1 MSGIFNKTKTVNAGL
16 VCTAGAYSS
25 GDVVGGLLSFAVS
38 SAGGGGVIR
47 RVMLVDDDNDGN
59 IFTLYFFD
67 TVPTTTFADNDPYAP
82 VVADLK
88 KQIGS
93 VSIVAADYSTQNS
106 NKIVIKD
113 GDDLN
118 IDYNIT
124 GEKVYAYLVCGEAI
138 TKTAITDLDLRVTF
152 WQD

>member
-1 MSGIFNKTKTVNAGL
+1 MSGIFNKTMTVNAGL
-16 VCTAGAYSS
+16 VCDTNAYAS
-25 GDVVGGLLSFAVS
+25 GDVVGGMLSFTVR

-47 RVMLVDDDNDGN
+47 RAMLVDDDNAGK
-59 IFTLYFFD
+59 ILTLYFFD
-67 TVPTTTFADNDPYAP
+67 ALPSTIADNAAFAP
-82 VVADLK
+82 TVADLK
-88 KQIGS
+88 KMIGS
-93 VSIVAADYSTQNS
+93 VSIVAADYVTLNS

-124 GEKVYAYLVCGEAI
+124 GEKVYAYLVAGESVTYLA
-138 TKTAITDLDLRVTF
+138 AASLDLRVTF

>member
-1 MSGIFNKTKTVNAGL
+1 MSGIFNKTKTINPGV

-25 GDVVGGLLSFAVS
+25 GDVIGGLLTLPVS

-47 RVMLVDDDNDGN
+47 RLMLVDDDNDGN
-59 IFTLYFFD
+59 IITFYFFTSAPD
-67 TVPTTTFADNDPYAP
+67 TIADNAPYAP
-82 VVADLK
+82 TVADLK

-93 VSIVAADYSTQNS
+93 VAIVAADYSTQNS

-118 IDYNIT
+118 IDYQIT
-124 GEKVYAYLVCGEAI
+124 GENLFAYMVAGEAI
-138 TKTAITDLDLRVTF
+138 TKTATTDFDLRVTV